1 MFIKRLPL
9 ILFPFDLN
17 LLWHRWT
24 FKLTINIYSLFSLE
38 ILIILLMRI
47 EITNYAGFWD
57 VLIIDYR

>member
-1 MFIKRLPL
+1 MFIKRLAL

-24 FKLTINIYSLFSLE
+24 FKLTINIYSLFNLE

-47 EITNYAGFWD
+47 EITNNAGFRD
-57 VLIIDYR
+57 VLVIHDR